1 MAKKSELADLPA
13 DVSVSPPEK
22 LAEGY
27 RDYER
32 YHVTLAGADGAP
44 VEQQRDV
51 LRASQVVAVLPVD
64 LARDE
69 IVLLRQF
76 RLAAQLANGRG
87 DLIEIV
93 AGRVEA
99 GEQPAIAARR
109 ECAEE
114 IGVEP
119 AKLVKL
125 FTYLATPGIA
135 DEEITV
141 FLGAVDASA
150 VKEGAVTTVD
160 GEQLYLM
167 RVSIDT
173 ALAALDGGA
182 LRNGPLLIALQW
194 LALNRE
200 RLSALL
206 V

>member
-1 MAKKSELADLPA
+1 MMDKSKLADLPA
-13 DVSVSPPEK
+13 DVSVSSPEK
-22 LAEGY
+22 LAKGY

-32 YHVTLAGADGAP
+32 YHVTLQGADGAP

-51 LRASQVVAVLPVD
+51 LRAGQVVAVLPVD
-64 LARDE
+64 LERNE

-76 RLAAQLANGRG
+76 RMAAQLANGRG

-99 GEQPAIAARR
+99 GEQPAVAACR

-114 IGVEP
+114 IGVAPE
-119 AKLVKL
+119 KIVEL
-125 FTYLATPGIA
+125 FTYLPTPGLT
-135 DEEITV
+135 DEEVTV

-150 VKEGAVTTVD
+150 VKEGAVATID
-160 GEQLYLM
+160 SEQLYLM
-167 RVSIDT
+167 CVSIDS
-173 ALAALDGGA
+173 ALAALKNGA
-182 LRNGPLLIALQW
+182 LRNGPLLMALQW
-194 LALNRE
+194 LALNRD